1 MQSEP
6 APLDRIRIPRDQLRP
21 NIQVG
26 EGTPPA
32 ARHMGGR
39 LDNGLGHRERDG
51 MPAGVVKKVGGA
63 YSANRPQ
70 VNRNAVNPVWW
81 G

>member
-1 MQSEP
+1 
-6 APLDRIRIPRDQLRP
+6 
-21 NIQVG
+21 
-26 EGTPPA
+26 
-32 ARHMGGR
+32 MGGR